1 MLIEYPITAN
11 YMAHW
16 SVQQGVRELLQNAL
30 DTKECMVETPHSH
43 ALVITN
49 TLLKPVTI
57 DELTLFG
64 ESTKTN
70 DIHSIGGFGEGF
82 KLAML
87 VLARTPELEIA
98 VHVGECRIEPL
109 FNSKG
114 RFCLEVWHD
123 WALETAKEF
132 KVIISYPGIE
142 STVNKLLLSRYDK
155 KLLVENRDGAAYEL
169 EYKVPA
175 LFVNGLYVCNL
186 ASAGLTFSYDF
197 APEKLQLD
205 RDRNSVN
212 DFNVGWEASKLWVS
226 AGEPS
231 EVAKMMYLQRSDV
244 QYAHHMLTPA
254 LKRAVT
260 ADFVSRFGSDTKLA
274 LSNAEA
280 ETLRVLYPKE
290 RVVHI
295 GGSYG
300 AACSSGYSGGERT
313 RALPNN
319 VNFPQAMR
327 EYYLRNK
334 KHMRAKAR
342 KEFEPLLLASAKK

>member
-30 DTKECMVETPHSH
+30 DTKEYRVETPHSH

-49 TLLKPVTI
+49 TLHKPVTI

-142 STVNKLLLSRYDK
+142 STVNKLLLSRYSK
-155 KLLVENRDGAAYEL
+155 KLLVENRDGTAYEIQGT
-169 EYKVPA
+169 KA
-175 LFVNGLYVCNL
+175 LFVNGLYVC
-186 ASAGLTFSYDF
+186 SIGLTYSYNF
-197 APEKLQLD
+197 VPEKLQLD

-212 DFNVGWEASKLWVS
+212 DFSVGWEASQLWVS

-244 QYAHHMLTPA
+244 EYAHHMLTPE
-254 LKRAVT
+254 LKRAVA
-260 ADFVSRFGSDTKLA
+260 ADFVSRFGSTTKLA

-300 AACSSGYSGGERT
+300 AAYSSNYASGERT